1 MSIILTESVAL
12 PPFSRKE
19 ILRYAG
25 CRETSESV
33 DNLLDKCIE
42 KSKDIFVGSVCY
54 GVFDLEICDNVCKIG
69 GINILSKALSKNLAD
84 CEKTVIFGA
93 TVGVGIDRLIMK
105 YSRIAPSEA
114 VMYQA
119 IGAERIEALCDAFC
133 QKTEKT
139 FGKRLKPRF
148 SPGYGD
154 LPLSVQ
160 RDIFS
165 LLDCKKIGLSL
176 NESLLMSPTKSVT
189 AFVGISK

>member
-1 MSIILTESVAL
+1 MSVILTESVIL
-12 PPFSRKE
+12 PDFSRKE

-25 CRETSESV
+25 CLNTSESI
-33 DNLLDKCIE
+33 DALLDKCIE
-42 KSKDIFVGSVCY
+42 RSRNCFAGKVCF
-54 GVFDLEICDNVCKIG
+54 GVFDLKIIGNVCDLGGMKIE
-69 GINILSKALSKNLAD
+69 SADLSKNLAD
-84 CEKTVIFGA
+84 CDKAVIFGA

-119 IGAERIEALCDAFC
+119 IGAERIESLCDAFC
-133 QKTEKT
+133 RKIGEEYGGT
-139 FGKRLKPRF
+139 LKPRF

-154 LPLSVQ
+154 LPLAVQ

-189 AFVGISK
+189 AFVGIHK